1 MSESSLA
8 QPVLRPAL
16 KSTPLTP
23 STANSFTTNTNNGE
37 ISPVLDTDGS
47 SYFPRTSTGT
57 STANGRRYTPKVGFD
72 TFQNPSDTTL
82 FSYTL
87 QVKSEGYKRTRS
99 TRSYLCAS
107 SPDESGR
114 HALDW
119 VMESLVLD
127 GDELIIFR
135 GFDTEEMEKGN
146 YEQRREEARELMNW
160 AGEKNDELE
169 PGRKISF
176 IVEFVG
182 GKVTSSIERL
192 IALYRPDSL
201 VVGTKGRS
209 VLQQWGAAFGAPGMG
224 SVSRYCVSRS
234 PVPVIVV
241 RPEGNVRKGMQKR
254 RADPKRGT
262 HFEGL
267 KSTSNSAPA
276 STRLSA
282 PPRQPQAGTSAVV
295 AATTTPTSSA
305 IHPLHLSSPR

>member
-1 MSESSLA
+1 MSQSVNSSRPSSSA
-8 QPVLRPAL
+8 TNPPAALRPAL
-16 KSTPLTP
+16 KSAPPTTTDFAA
-23 STANSFTTNTNNGE
+23 STNDGE
-37 ISPVLDTDGS
+37 VSPVLDTDAS
-47 SYFPRTSTGT
+47 SYFPRTMTGT
-57 STANGRRYTPKVGFD
+57 STANGHRYTSKVGFD

-107 SPDESGR
+107 SRDESGSN
-114 HALDW
+114 ALDW
-119 VMESLVLD
+119 VMESLIQD

-135 GFDTEEMEKGN
+135 GFDAEEMEKGN
-146 YEQRREEARELMNW
+146 YEQRREEARELMKW
-160 AGEKNDELE
+160 VGEKNDELE
-169 PGRKISF
+169 SGRKISF

-201 VVGTKGRS
+201 VVGTKERS

-241 RPEGNVRKGMQKR
+241 RPERKVLKGMQKR

-262 HFEGL
+262 HFEG
-267 KSTSNSAPA
+267 
-276 STRLSA
+276 
-282 PPRQPQAGTSAVV
+282 
-295 AATTTPTSSA
+295 
-305 IHPLHLSSPR
+305 